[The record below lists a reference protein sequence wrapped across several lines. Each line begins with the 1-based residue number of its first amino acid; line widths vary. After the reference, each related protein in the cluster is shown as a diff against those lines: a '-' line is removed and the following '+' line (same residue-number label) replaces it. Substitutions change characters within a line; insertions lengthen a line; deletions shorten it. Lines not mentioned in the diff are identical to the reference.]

1 MVSGDSPLFKID
13 DFYFLQ
19 KFIDINNS
27 LGLGKVGAFNR
38 FRSHMLRKFHA
49 SALYNDGMSLDK
61 VNDLQ
66 GKSKNTTDA
75 SYFMTNPEDLKYE
88 YIKHLPAVTIMQD
101 VEKLSIKSPEYMAM
115 ENENNELKTEL
126 NSIKS
131 EISDLTGIREEIAE
145 MKSLKEE
152 LLHLKNDS

>member
-1 MVSGDSPLFKID
+1 MVST
-13 DFYFLQ
+13 
-19 KFIDINNS
+19 
-27 LGLGKVGAFNR
+27 R
-38 FRSHMLRKFHA
+38 F
-49 SALYNDGMSLDK
+49 
-61 VNDLQ
+61 
-66 GKSKNTTDA
+66 
-75 SYFMTNPEDLKYE
+75 
-88 YIKHLPAVTIMQD
+88 IKHLPAVTIMQD